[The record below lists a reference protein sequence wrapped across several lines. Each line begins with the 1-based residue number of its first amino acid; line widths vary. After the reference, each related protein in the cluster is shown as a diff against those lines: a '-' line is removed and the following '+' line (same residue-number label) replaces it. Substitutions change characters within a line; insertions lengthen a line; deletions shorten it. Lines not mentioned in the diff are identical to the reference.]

1 VRFAQLQNPVPEVK
15 EIITSARACLEE
27 RNLTSAFELS
37 QDASQL
43 LHQVDRQ
50 TVTGKLT
57 DTDR

>member
-43 LHQVDRQ
+43 LHQVDQQ
-50 TVTGKLT
+50 TVKG
-57 DTDR
+57 